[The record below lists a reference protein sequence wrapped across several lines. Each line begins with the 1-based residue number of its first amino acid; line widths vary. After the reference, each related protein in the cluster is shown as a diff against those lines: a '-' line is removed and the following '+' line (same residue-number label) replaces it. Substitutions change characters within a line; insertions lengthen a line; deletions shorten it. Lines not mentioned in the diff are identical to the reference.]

1 MSLKDAAQHLQSYGR
16 HGDTMLAHINPEEA
30 ALLKARGGSGT
41 INPDTG
47 LPEFFNPLSLKSW
60 TGSEGLDLGGKN
72 SGIASLA
79 LGALLGPAGY
89 GLSAGMA
96 GLATGGA
103 MALATGSLQK
113 GLMAGL
119 GAYGA
124 AGLSEGLLGAAGA
137 SGSSTLQSLQSN
149 IDPSALESMSA
160 QQVASTGNLAQKAS
174 VLGEGAAGLT
184 SDAGRAG
191 FMKAVDGGM
200 GAAKYGLAAT
210 LPIMAG
216 MGVPTTTGM
225 PGPQQTPGFIRPF
238 AFDPR
243 TQGLTPFEPIPTS
256 RFYAEGGVVEPSD
269 DGYVHAFAGG
279 VMGDVADQV
288 MAVTAQP
295 QQVAATSV
303 PPAPAP
309 QQPGFMDPVQQ
320 AAIQQQ
326 IINEMNTRAAQ
337 AQAAQQ
343 AQQQAITAPFQTP
356 TAAPAQANLAQALA
370 YTPTT
375 TPFEPTPMTGD
386 SAAAF
391 NYLMGKSEYPY
402 MTQDKEVFR
411 PYTELLAEKMGVA
424 PPAQQP
430 IFVSNPA
437 TTTPAANTQQTQT
450 PEANPAAAVA
460 GLGAAGLATGVIG
473 GGATT
478 PAPVVNMD
486 TLSPGAAAAAE
497 ADAASGAAVGDI
509 GSTTPPTPMTEQ
521 DPFGYTEPTTP
532 PVTDAGGL
540 PMTEQDPFGY
550 TEPVTPTTPT
560 TPPTPPVTDAGG
572 LPMTE
577 QDPFGYVDPGAS
589 TVTPYVPLG
598 EAAIEEIA
606 ANAIASQGLMYPG
619 GAAELAVHASNLGAA
634 EVAAAEAMGGAEFAA
649 MAGQYGPYIAAAII
663 IDQMMGGAIGDA
675 IGDVVTGVGDVA
687 GDVASGVLDAAG
699 DLVGG
704 IGDAI
709 FAPLDDCFLTTAA
722 VKHMGQKDNGEVLNT
737 LREFRDT
744 YMRKNKD
751 KSKDVE
757 WYYNNAPRIVKELD
771 RQPDADKIYKRMYKQ
786 FIVPAYHAI
795 KKGENERAY
804 GIYKRLVNYVEEHTD
819 MKRGRDLEPR
829 YGEKGYAMGG
839 LTAFATGGISD
850 AHYNLGGYSDGGRL
864 LKGPGD
870 GVSDDIPATIGANK
884 QPARLADGEFV
895 VPARIVS
902 ELGNGS
908 TEAGAR
914 KLYAMMDRIQAARS
928 KTVGKGRVA
937 RNTRADKYLP
947 A

>member
-1 MSLKDAAQHLQSYGR
+1 MGV
-16 HGDTMLAHINPEEA
+16 
-30 ALLKARGGSGT
+30 
-41 INPDTG
+41 
-47 LPEFFNPLSLKSW
+47 LSLKKI
-60 TGSEGLDLGGKN
+60 TGSEGLDLGGSN
-72 SGIASLA
+72 AGLTSLA

-89 GLSAGMA
+89 GLSAAQA
-96 GLATGGA
+96 GLATGAA
-103 MALATGSLQK
+103 MGLATGSLQK
-113 GLMAGL
+113 GLMAGFS
-119 GAYGA
+119 AYGS
-124 AGLSEGLLGAAGA
+124 AGLSGGLLGAAAAG
-137 SGSSTLQSLQSN
+137 GSPTLQGLQSN
-149 IDPSALESMSA
+149 IDPSMLEGMSA
-160 QQVASTGNLAQKAS
+160 QQVASTGSLAQKAS
-174 VLGEGAAGLT
+174 TMGEGLSALGNE
-184 SDAGRAG
+184 AGRAG
-191 FMKAVDGGM
+191 FMQNVGGGM

-238 AFDPR
+238 AFNPR

-295 QQVAATSV
+295 QQVTATSA

-356 TAAPAQANLAQALA
+356 TATPAQANLAQALA

-437 TTTPAANTQQTQT
+437 TSTPTTTP
-450 PEANPAAAVA
+450 PAESGGASA
-460 GLGAAGLATGVIG
+460 GDAAAGLAAAAAAAQLITGSPTGGVLGATGVFNSG
-473 GGATT
+473 TQ
-478 PAPVVNMD
+478 APVTNLD
-486 TLSPGAAAAAE
+486 TLSPGAAAE
-497 ADAASGAAVGDI
+497 ADAASGAAVGDV
-509 GSTTPPTPMTEQ
+509 GSTM
-521 DPFGYTEPTTP
+521 PTTP

-560 TPPTPPVTDAGG
+560 TPPVTDVGG

-589 TVTPYVPLG
+589 TVTPYAPLG

-709 FAPLDDCFLTTAA
+709 FSVFDGCFLTTAA
-722 VKHMGQKDNGEVLNT
+722 VDHAGEEDDGTT
-737 LREFRDT
+737 LMALRDLRDGYLKKFPEGRRE
-744 YMRKNKD
+744 
-751 KSKDVE
+751 VE
-757 WYYNNAPRIVKELD
+757 WYYRKAPKIVDAIDKKKNAHEIYMTMYNKYILPTAEAVEAGDYEEAHQRYTKLIGFAKKASGLSEKELSM
-771 RQPDADKIYKRMYKQ
+771 DKGD
-786 FIVPAYHAI
+786 VPRNI
-795 KKGENERAY
+795 KKNF
-804 GIYKRLVNYVEEHTD
+804 NT
-819 MKRGRDLEPR
+819 
-829 YGEKGYAMGG
+829 GG

-928 KTVGKGRVA
+928 KTVGKGKVA